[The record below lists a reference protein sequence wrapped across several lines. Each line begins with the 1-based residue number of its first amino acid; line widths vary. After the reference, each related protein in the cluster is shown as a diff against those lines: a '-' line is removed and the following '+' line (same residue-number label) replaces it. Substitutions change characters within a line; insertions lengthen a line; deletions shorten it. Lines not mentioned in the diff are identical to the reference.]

1 MLNCTNKKSPLGRLL
16 AFVGCILFGLVLV
29 LNFNSI
35 KSTVSDSVIPT
46 VQKHVDRESYEIGKI
61 NTLFRNIIKEN
72 VSVSNILLFKFIKD
86 DNSHYLKGHYGV
98 TIVDRDGHTN
108 LNMRIFSL
116 IDDNN
121 FMQEIM
127 LNKVH
132 YENVNANINQC
143 INFYKV
149 GTQYFCDEFQNVGQR
164 YKTLITVPVMA
175 NDGYTVVGYVMVVL
189 YGKHD
194 NTEVESVVNQLRT
207 QLMEVQRSLT
217 YINL

>member
-16 AFVGCILFGLVLV
+16 TLVSCFLFVLVLV

-72 VSVSNILLFKFIKD
+72 VSVSNVLLFKFIQD
-86 DNSHYLKGHYGV
+86 DKSHYLKGHYGV
-98 TIVDRDGHTN
+98 TMVDRDGHTN

-116 IDDNN
+116 IDDNI

-175 NDGYTVVGYVMVVL
+175 NDGYSVIGYVMVVL

-207 QLMEVQRSLT
+207 QLVEVQRSLT
-217 YINL
+217 YINV